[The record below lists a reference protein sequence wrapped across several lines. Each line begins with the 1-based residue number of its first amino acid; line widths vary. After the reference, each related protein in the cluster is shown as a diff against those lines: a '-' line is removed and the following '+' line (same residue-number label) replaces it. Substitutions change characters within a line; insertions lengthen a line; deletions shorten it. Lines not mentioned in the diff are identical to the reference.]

1 MNIWCCSLLRS
12 NLSFRGRSLHLE
24 ISFHFVALTKNMLLK
39 TWPCFVLWH
48 IFMWKPQRV
57 SFFYKDTDVEQRVS
71 TFNLRVNYLLIFGAF
86 TWIFLSIRST
96 TGLCNHPE
104 LIGQEHTLLPVPFLE
119 GYKMLLPGSAGS
131 NMSLC
136 GFKEEKEALPDCSQV

>member
-1 MNIWCCSLLRS
+1 
-12 NLSFRGRSLHLE
+12 
-24 ISFHFVALTKNMLLK
+24 MLLFAQVQSQLQGK
-39 TWPCFVLWH
+39 VPSPRNQLPFCSPNKKYAAQNMALFCPLTYC

-136 GFKEEKEALPDCSQV
+136 GFKEKKEALPDGSQV